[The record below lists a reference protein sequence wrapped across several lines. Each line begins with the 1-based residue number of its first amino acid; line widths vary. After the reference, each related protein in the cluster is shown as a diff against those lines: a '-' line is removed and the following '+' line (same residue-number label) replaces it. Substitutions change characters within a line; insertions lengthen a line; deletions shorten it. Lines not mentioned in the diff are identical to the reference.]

1 MPQLIF
7 LYGLLQIH
15 LQNKCKQLTAESPL
29 HDWFTAL
36 DEMRLLCVLCALPCV
51 LCGEKKHHKEH
62 KEEHKEHKGNAFRQ
76 AQITNHV
83 RGFPLLNAY
92 IYFAD
97 GIATNHREI

>member
-62 KEEHKEHKGNAFRQ
+62 KEEHKVHKAFYHEIS
-76 AQITNHV
+76 A
-83 RGFPLLNAY
+83 FPVIDFIRRFFLSHFTEM
-92 IYFAD
+92 FAV
-97 GIATNHREI
+97 